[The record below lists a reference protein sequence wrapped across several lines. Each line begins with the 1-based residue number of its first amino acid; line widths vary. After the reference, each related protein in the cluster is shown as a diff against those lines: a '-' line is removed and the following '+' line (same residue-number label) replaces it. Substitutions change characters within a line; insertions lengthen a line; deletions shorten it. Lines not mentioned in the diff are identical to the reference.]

1 MPVVTLVIS
10 IDIPEAATVSVEHV
24 TESVK
29 SEQVASH
36 DASLKRRGRSKKTE
50 SVPLATTSDM
60 EKRHEAEARQVT
72 NTTSVV
78 EITDRELNIVCN
90 EVWNR
95 TRNRVAIEALRD
107 EYTNGGPTST
117 IPSESRAQFLE

>member
-1 MPVVTLVIS
+1 MPVVTLTIS

-36 DASLKRRGRSKKTE
+36 DASLKRRGRPKKTE
-50 SVPLATTSDM
+50 PMPLATTSDM
-60 EKRHEAEARQVT
+60 EKRHEAEAAQ
-72 NTTSVV
+72 VV

-117 IPSESRAQFLE
+117 IPSEFRAKFLERVRAL